1 MSESQPQKLLV
12 ANRGEIAVRIL
23 KTAKRLR
30 LKTIAIYSPSD
41 SLSPHVTLADE
52 AVPLSSSC
60 PESTAYL
67 DIPTILSICKEHT
80 VTLLHPGYGFLSENY
95 DFASQVRDCGLTWIG
110 PQPGIVRMMGL
121 KHEAREMARKAGV
134 PLNPGSDG
142 LVSNE
147 EAVEVAKTIGYPVM
161 LKATAG
167 GGGLG
172 MVVCNNVEDLKE
184 RLVSTRA
191 RCKVSFYR
199 NRSFCLFQFLLQTL
213 FGNDGLFI
221 ERYFASARHI
231 EVQVCL
237 LSVHPLELIRVLGLW
252 QR

>member
-1 MSESQPQKLLV
+1 MTETEPQKLLV

-23 KTAKRLR
+23 KTAKRLG
-30 LKTIAIYSPSD
+30 LETVAIYSSSD

-52 AVPLSSSC
+52 AVPLSTSC

-80 VTLLHPGYGFLSENY
+80 VTLLHPGYGFLSENHE
-95 DFASQVRDCGLTWIG
+95 FASQVGDCGVTWVG

-121 KHEAREMARKAGV
+121 KHEAREIARMAGV

-142 LVSNE
+142 LISDEN
-147 EAVEVAKTIGYPVM
+147 AVEVAKRIGYPVM

-172 MVVCNNVEDLKE
+172 MMICKNEEDLKE

-191 RCKVSFYR
+191 RCKASFRYNYSFAFADLYYR
-199 NRSFCLFQFLLQTL
+199 PFSVTM
-213 FGNDGLFI
+213 
-221 ERYFASARHI
+221 A
-231 EVQVCL
+231 CL
-237 LSVHPLELIRVLGLW
+237 LNAISLRQDTSKYRYVYCRRIFYNLLGL
-252 QR
+252 